1 MQTFRIYC
9 GKKKA
14 RIQPLF
20 WAQIAVCFSLSS
32 VIDAVVETV
41 LSFLFNIKL
50 ILQGKKNKNWI

>member
-1 MQTFRIYC
+1 MVKR
-9 GKKKA
+9 KA

-20 WAQIAVCFSLSS
+20 WAQITVCFCLSS

-50 ILQGKKNKNWI
+50 ILKGKKIKTGFEIGEV